1 MRGKGSHAGLVRV
14 RPELRNMI
22 TFKSLNLLAGSWPV
36 SRPFDVIFC
45 RNVMIYF
52 DKPTQSKIL
61 SRFAPLMKADGLLFA
76 GHSENFLHVSDA
88 FTLAR
93 QDGVRIESPS
103 SGGKPEGWVMNPAI
117 EEQLAT
123 NLYYDQ
129 DFGCEAAKILPGE
142 YYFTNK
148 PMLIVT
154 VLGSCVA
161 ACIRDR
167 VSGIGG
173 MNHFM
178 LPDAGSED
186 GSPSSASMR
195 YGAYAMEVLINQL
208 LKAGARR
215 ENLDAKVF
223 GGGNVLRGF
232 TAINVGERN
241 AQFVRE
247 LLACRKNPDHCGGPE

>member
-1 MRGKGSHAGLVRV
+1 MH
-14 RPELRNMI
+14 
-22 TFKSLNLLAGSWPV
+22 
-36 SRPFDVIFC
+36 
-45 RNVMIYF
+45 
-52 DKPTQSKIL
+52 
-61 SRFAPLMKADGLLFA
+61 
-76 GHSENFLHVSDA
+76 
-88 FTLAR
+88 
-93 QDGVRIESPS
+93 
-103 SGGKPEGWVMNPAI
+103 PAI

-123 NLYYDQ
+123 NLYYDRSF
-129 DFGCEAAKILPGE
+129 DIEAAKILPGE
-142 YYFTNK
+142 YYYTKK

-178 LPDAGSED
+178 LPDGSGETNN
-186 GSPSSASMR
+186 PNSASMR
-195 YGAYAMEVLINQL
+195 YGAYAMEVLINQV

-215 ENLDAKVF
+215 ENLEAKVF

-241 AQFVRE
+241 AQFVRDFLRAE
-247 LLACRKNPDHCGGPE
+247 KIRVVAEDLNDIHPRKVYFFPATGKVLVKKLKQLNNYTLVRREQDYAGRLQTNAVGGEIDLF

>member
-1 MRGKGSHAGLVRV
+1 
-14 RPELRNMI
+14 
-22 TFKSLNLLAGSWPV
+22 
-36 SRPFDVIFC
+36 
-45 RNVMIYF
+45 
-52 DKPTQSKIL
+52 
-61 SRFAPLMKADGLLFA
+61 
-76 GHSENFLHVSDA
+76 
-88 FTLAR
+88 
-93 QDGVRIESPS
+93 
-103 SGGKPEGWVMNPAI
+103 MNPAI

-129 DFGCEAAKILPGE
+129 NFGCEAAKILPGE

-178 LPDAGSED
+178 LPDAGGEA

-241 AQFVRE
+241 AQFVLDYLHAEKIQIIAEDLNDVHPRKVYFFPETGKVLVKKLKQLNNYTLVRRE
-247 LLACRKNPDHCGGPE
+247 QDYASRLHANVAGGDVDLF